1 MLFAAAPCF
10 MFPKAV
16 QRQVRI
22 PAQRVKC
29 RGVQGVRIAGD
40 IFQRD
45 AAHPAHRPGEIPV
58 DHLFRDPHR
67 LEDLGSLVGL
77 DRGDAHL
84 GRDLHDAVEHRMG
97 VVIHRRIIILVKQS
111 LFDQF
116 PDGLQR
122 QVRVH
127 RTGPVSEQRCEMMD
141 LSWLSGLQDEGHG
154 RLLLRLHQ
162 ILMDRRHRQK
172 GRDRHMVLVHAPVG
186 QDQDIGPVPVCL
198 VHLYAQM
205 LQGALQLRA
214 FIVNDRNDRHAEPVP
229 VKIFDL
235 QHIRIRQDRILDLQ
249 HLAVL
254 RFLFDQIAVFPH
266 IDRRPCDDLLTDR
279 IDGRIGHLGKEL
291 LKVIKQRAVLL

>member
-1 MLFAAAPCF
+1 MLFASAPCF

-22 PAQRVKC
+22 PAQRVK
-29 RGVQGVRIAGD
+29 RRRVQGVRIAGD

-45 AAHPAHRPGEIPV
+45 AAHPAHGPGEIPV

-84 GRDLHDAVEHRMG
+84 GRDLHDAVEYRMG
-97 VVIHRRIIILVKQS
+97 VVIHRRIIILVQQS
-111 LFDQF
+111 LFNEL

-127 RTGPVSEQRCEMMD
+127 RTGPVSEQRCKMMD
-141 LSWLSGLQDEGHG
+141 LPWLSGLQDEGHG

-172 GRDRHMVLVHAPVG
+172 GRDRHMVLVHTTVG
-186 QDQDIGPVPVCL
+186 QDQDIGSVPVCL

-205 LQGALQLRA
+205 LQGAFQLRA
-214 FIVNDRNDRHAEPVP
+214 FIINDRHFRHTESVP
-229 VKIFDL
+229 VKILDL
-235 QHIRIRQDRILDLQ
+235 QHICIGKDRILDLQ

-266 IDRRPCDDLLTDR
+266 IDRRPCDNLLTDR

-291 LKVIKQRAVLL
+291 LKVIKQRAVLF